1 MSLGPGCPSG
11 RWRYLVFAC
20 VVIDLLSRS
29 AEATEPNR
37 TLIDRVVTRFY
48 LPEIGGASR
57 PHFVLERVLAF
68 EARMEAMADQTEGQ
82 GEGYGPTHLR
92 AALEHHVSEE
102 VLADLADKLIAGA
115 PPAERPTSAN
125 LNAIEEQLSLALFDK
140 LGGQARVRAAAE
152 AEQLGGAEL
161 EGLLRRQAL
170 AAWYIDRGI
179 TPILAPR
186 EDQLR
191 EIFRTATHPFRGQS
205 YERVRDALARW
216 FVLER
221 VRAAETGF
229 LQGARSRLRIMPSV

>member
-1 MSLGPGCPSG
+1 MVTSPDGWTAEGGDRPGRDAQPRKASWDRFTLGFS
-11 RWRYLVFAC
+11 
-20 VVIDLLSRS
+20 D
-29 AEATEPNR
+29 
-37 TLIDRVVTRFY
+37 
-48 LPEIGGASR
+48 GG
-57 PHFVLERVLAF
+57 
-68 EARMEAMADQTEGQ
+68 
-82 GEGYGPTHLR
+82 
-92 AALEHHVSEE
+92 
-102 VLADLADKLIAGA
+102 
-115 PPAERPTSAN
+115 
-125 LNAIEEQLSLALFDK
+125 SLALFDK

-179 TPILAPR
+179 APILAPR

-229 LQGARSRLRIMPSV
+229 LQGARSRLRIMPNA